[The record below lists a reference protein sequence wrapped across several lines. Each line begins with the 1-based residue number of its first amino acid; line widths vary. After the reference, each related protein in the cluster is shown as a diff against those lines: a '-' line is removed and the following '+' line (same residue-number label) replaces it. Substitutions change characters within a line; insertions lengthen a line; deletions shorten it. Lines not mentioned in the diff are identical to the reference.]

1 MRYLPPPWLH
11 LFVLKIEPLI
21 VVLKEL
27 RGQYTGQDL
36 PLMGKLTASLMS
48 DGTLGASGA
57 GALGPANHSLIPNSY
72 TAMLA
77 ICIVIGASTILKRV
91 VGSPAALTATLP
103 LQGNLII
110 LNFYLA

>member
-1 MRYLPPPWLH
+1 MDPWLH

-27 RGQYTGQDL
+27 RRTGPGQYTGQDL